1 MPASTQ
7 ETAPQ
12 VQKKGFFTVKKLLVI
27 LLILLIA
34 GLGVGGYLY
43 LKISESQNHNIGP
56 DPEKLVA
63 FSMGSLLVNL
73 ADSGGNNFMRLTPVL
88 EYEQSRENKNLS
100 EELTKNK
107 EALKFNIIRVVRT
120 KKLTDVQPPNSID
133 KIAEELKVEINKNL
147 REGKVYRVYFSEYLT
162 Q

>member
-1 MPASTQ
+1 MPASQQ
-7 ETAPQ
+7 EKAPQ
-12 VQKKGFFTVKKLLVI
+12 VQKKGFFTVKTLLII
-27 LLILLIA
+27 LLILVIA
-34 GLGVGGYLY
+34 GMGVGGYIY
-43 LKISESQNHNIGP
+43 MKTSENQNKSTGP
-56 DPEKLVA
+56 DPDKLVA

-88 EYEQSRENKNLS
+88 EYEQNNENKNLG

-107 EALKFNIIRVVRT
+107 EALKFNIIRVIRT
-120 KKLTDVQPPNSID
+120 KKLADVQPPDSID